1 MKLVCEEPSGR
12 LLGVHILGPRAT
24 DIIGE
29 AVLAVQTG
37 ATAQDLAHTMHG
49 HPSLSEAIYEAAWGI
64 IDSPFHL
71 RRL

>member
-1 MKLVCEEPSGR
+1 M
-12 LLGVHILGPRAT
+12 
-24 DIIGE
+24 
-29 AVLAVQTG
+29 G

-49 HPSLSEAIYEAAWGI
+49 HPSLSEAIYEAARGI

>member
-1 MKLVCEEPSGR
+1 M
-12 LLGVHILGPRAT
+12 
-24 DIIGE
+24 
-29 AVLAVQTG
+29 G

-49 HPSLSEAIYEAAWGI
+49 HPNLSEAIYEASWGI

>member
-1 MKLVCEEPSGR
+1 M
-12 LLGVHILGPRAT
+12 HILGPRAT

-29 AVLAVQTG
+29 CVLALRMG

-49 HPSLSEAIYEAAWGI
+49 HPSLPEAIYEAAWGS